1 MEKNEEVKD
10 GSIRSTFSN
19 LIKEEIPEM
28 SQEEAIKNYR
38 ENDTIAP
45 IKKSKKDGDNDENTE
60 ESEHLK
66 RIKEELLASL
76 ERVKKLA
83 KRIFSEEKVKEN
95 LKVKEKTGKSGGKGL
110 SKKAEVGEKVDK
122 KEESEKER

>member
-1 MEKNEEVKD
+1 MEKNEEVKNA
-10 GSIRSTFSN
+10 SIKSTFSN
-19 LIKEEIPEM
+19 LIKEEMPEM

-38 ENDTIAP
+38 ENDTIVP
-45 IKKSKKDGDNDENTE
+45 IKKAKKEEDSDDNTE

-66 RIKEELLASL
+66 RVKEELLASL

-83 KRIFSEEKVKEN
+83 KKIFSEEKIKDN
-95 LKVKEKTGKSGGKGL
+95 LKVKEKTEKTGGKGL
-110 SKKAEVGEKVDK
+110 SKEAQTGEKVAK